1 MTYYRSNSNCRCARC
16 RCSGLMAPVVLV
28 TLGILFLVDNLGY
41 RSFGSTW
48 PILLI
53 AIGVVLVVR
62 HSAST
67 ESHLERGAVVM
78 PPPYGMV
85 PPQPPEP
92 PVPPPPPG
100 EVHHG

>member
-1 MTYYRSNSNCRCARC
+1 MSNYHSNSGCRCARC

-28 TLGILFLVDNLGY
+28 TLGILFLVDNLGHY
-41 RSFGSTW
+41 SFGSTW

-62 HSAST
+62 HSASS
-67 ESHLERGAVVM
+67 EGHVPRGFVPV
-78 PPPYGMV
+78 PPPYSV
-85 PPQPPEP
+85 APPQPPQP
-92 PVPPPPPG
+92 PVPPG